1 MPMAPSGAASLAY
14 EVAGTGTPILM
25 LLPQS
30 SGPAGRAALHEGLT
44 AHHTVMRY
52 DQRGTGASSPS
63 STQLTMA
70 QQADDALAVLDHSGF
85 QRAHLFCH
93 STGCGI
99 GLSFAATYAHRVA
112 SLCLVNPW
120 THGDAHLHTMQHLR
134 IAAARALDA
143 THYAQFNAALLFPP
157 GFRREHEQGFAQQ
170 AARAPERP
178 QDAQDIARRLQ
189 AILAF
194 DARPLL
200 ADIDTPT
207 LVMGARDD
215 QLMPHWFARDAAA
228 GLPDATLLVLDDGGH
243 MLPETRPAQVLAAVL
258 RHFEAHG

>member
-1 MPMAPSGAASLAY
+1 MPTALSGTATLAY
-14 EVAGTGTPILM
+14 EVAGEGMPVLL

-30 SGPAGRAALHEGLT
+30 TGPAGRVALHNGL
-44 AHHTVMRY
+44 AAQHRVVRY

-70 QQADDALAVLDHSGF
+70 QQAADALAVLDHAGIE
-85 QRAHLFCH
+85 RAHLFCH

-99 GLSFAATYAHRVA
+99 GLALAATYPHRVA
-112 SLCLVNPW
+112 RLCLTNPW
-120 THGDAHLHTMQHLR
+120 THGDTHLHTMQHLR
-134 IAAARALDA
+134 IAAAKALDA

-157 GFRREHEQGFAQQ
+157 DFRREHAQGFAQQ
-170 AARAPERP
+170 AARAPEHP
-178 QDAQDIARRLQ
+178 QDAQDIAQRLQ

-200 ADIDTPT
+200 PDIHAPT

-228 GLPDATLLVLDDGGH
+228 SLPDATLVVLDDGGH
-243 MLPETRPAQVLAAVL
+243 MLPETRPVHVLDAVL
-258 RHFEAHG
+258 RHFEAQR